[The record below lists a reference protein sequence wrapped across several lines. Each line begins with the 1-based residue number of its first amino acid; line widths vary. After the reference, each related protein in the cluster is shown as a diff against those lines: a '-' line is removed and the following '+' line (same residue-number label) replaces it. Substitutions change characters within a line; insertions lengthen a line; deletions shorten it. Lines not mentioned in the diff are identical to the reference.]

1 MRKRSSLVVC
11 LVGVFGIGTL
21 INSSIAMRENERKK
35 GGNGHLIAANQV
47 SKTAVLIG
55 QTTL

>member
-1 MRKRSSLVVC
+1 ML
-11 LVGVFGIGTL
+11 
-21 INSSIAMRENERKK
+21 SIAMRENERKK
-35 GGNGHLIAANQV
+35 GGNGHLIAANQE